1 VLARVGQQ
9 LCRDQDGVVHDR
21 FAAASEHLLFDETPA
36 KRRRLPG
43 VRQVETPAAV
53 RESFVICSVRLSGG
67 RGRSPFECHET
78 PLASARRTTLLAG
91 DVRVVEATIPV
102 APVVLRHPADGA
114 EAMP

>member
-21 FAAASEHLLFDETPA
+21 FAAASEYLLFDETPA

-43 VRQVETPAAV
+43 VRQVETPAAA
-53 RESFVICSVRLSGG
+53 RDFVICRVGPSGG